1 MNKNLYLLI
10 SWKKFKNN
18 MRNLLKKKTNST
30 DQKTT
35 LHSGVM
41 ILQKRKKKLKDKTHF
56 KQDHR
61 LKQKV
66 VNQKK
71 NWKGAAI

>member
-1 MNKNLYLLI
+1 
-10 SWKKFKNN
+10 

-41 ILQKRKKKLKDKTHF
+41 ILQKRKKKLKDKIHF